1 MFNRDRV
8 PGLPGS
14 SPRPPQRNDGY
25 GQPPPPQ
32 QQPPRG
38 YDPRMGGGYENR
50 PAPGY
55 GAPPPGAQRMP
66 ARAPQGGGGG
76 GPARQLRPI
85 KSPGGNAYAFGN
97 LVAVSPQDF
106 QPNPDGSD
114 IYILLNGN
122 FALSARP
129 TQGCQPGEIGLTDA
143 QRTWAGVSL
152 GPQEVVMVEPYDHFS
167 HSQGKSYLGQ
177 VEVEVGFAA
186 RKTTDTPYDQDE
198 LATFFKKSFE
208 NQILAP
214 GQQLLLDVKNIP
226 LRMNVRTV
234 QLADLSMEKEGGDMP
249 SITDPRARGI
259 LTRHTQIDFFKDARS
274 DVKLKASA
282 RRAAANSIIQP
293 GFKFEDMGIGGL
305 DTEFSAIFR
314 RAFASRIFPPGIVE
328 RLGINH
334 VRGLLL
340 YGPPGTGKTLMARQ
354 IGKMLNAREPKVING
369 PEVLNKY
376 VGASEENIRKMFAD
390 AEKEQ
395 KEKGDESGL
404 HIIIFDELDAVCKQR
419 GSGSGGGTG
428 VGDSVVNQLL
438 SKLDGVE
445 QLNNILL
452 IGMTNRM
459 DMIDEALLRPGRL
472 EVHLEISLPD
482 ESGRAQIL
490 KIHTTKMRKNN
501 VLESDVDVEELAK
514 LTKNFS
520 GAELNG
526 LVKAATSYAFGR
538 HLQGGTTVK
547 ADVENMRV
555 MRQDFITALDD
566 VKPLFGVAEEELGKR
581 LTHGIIH
588 FSPFIRDILE
598 DGRLYINQVRKSEST
613 PLLSVLLHGPP
624 GSGKTA
630 LAAKMAMDSGYPFIK
645 LISAEDMIGFS
656 EMQKVQQL
664 DKTFRDAY
672 KSPLSIIVIDS
683 IELLLDWVPIG
694 PRFSNT
700 VLAALKVLL
709 KKQPPKDRRLLIF
722 ATTTARSVLTQLE
735 LYSRFNAEIAVPN
748 VNTQN
753 ELATVLR
760 ESGAFSD
767 FDQQRAIAEI
777 EEITGSREIGVGINN
792 ILTSIET
799 AKQDQDVPGRF
810 ARLMSSAIAA
820 NKSL

>member
-14 SPRPPQRNDGY
+14 SPRPPPRNEGY
-25 GQPPPPQ
+25 GQPQQPPQ
-32 QQPPRG
+32 QQPPRN
-38 YDPRMGGGYENR
+38 YDPRMAGY
-50 PAPGY
+50 G
-55 GAPPPGAQRMP
+55 GAPPPAVQRTPVP
-66 ARAPQGGGGG
+66 ARQGGGGG
-76 GPARQLRPI
+76 GGGPVRQLRPI

-114 IYILLNGN
+114 IYILVNGN

-129 TQGCQPGEIGLTDA
+129 TQGCSPGEIGLTDA
-143 QRTWAGVSL
+143 QRTWAGISL
-152 GPQEVVMVEPYDHFS
+152 GPQEVVTVAQYDHFS
-167 HSQGKSYLGQ
+167 QSQGKSYLGTL
-177 VEVEVGFAA
+177 EVEVGFAA

-226 LRMNVRTV
+226 LRLSVRTV
-234 QLADLSMEKEGGDMP
+234 QLADLSMEKEETDMP
-249 SITDPRARGI
+249 PITDPRARGI
-259 LTRHTQIDFFKDARS
+259 LTRHTQVDFFKDARS
-274 DVKLKASA
+274 ELKIKASA
-282 RRAAANSIIQP
+282 KRAAANSIIQP

-305 DTEFSAIFR
+305 DNEFSAIFR
-314 RAFASRIFPPGIVE
+314 RAFASRIFPPNVVE

-419 GSGSGGGTG
+419 GSGGGGGTG

-581 LTHGIIH
+581 VMRGIIH
-588 FSPFIRDILE
+588 FSPFIKDILE
-598 DGRLYINQVRKSEST
+598 DGRLYINQVRNSAST
-613 PLLSVLLHGPP
+613 PLLPVLLHGPP

-645 LISAEDMIGFS
+645 LISAEDMIGYS
-656 EMQKVQQL
+656 ESQKVQHL

-672 KSPLSIIVIDS
+672 KSPLSIIVLDS
-683 IELLLDWVPIG
+683 IESMLEWVPIG

-700 VLAALKVLL
+700 VLSALKVLL
-709 KKQPPKDRRLLIF
+709 GKVPPKNRRLLVF
-722 ATTTARSVLTQLE
+722 ATTTQRSVLVQLE
-735 LYSRFNAEIAVPN
+735 LFARFKADIAVPN
-748 VNTQN
+748 VNTQG
-753 ELATVLR
+753 ELANVLS

-767 FDQQRAIAEI
+767 SDQRRAISEI
-777 EEITGSREIGVGINN
+777 EEITGSKEIGVGIDN
-792 ILTSIET
+792 ILSGIET

-810 ARLMSSAIAA
+810 ARYMSSAIAA
-820 NKSL
+820 NKAF

>member
-1 MFNRDRV
+1 MFNRDRL

-14 SPRPPQRNDGY
+14 SPRPPQRA
-25 GQPPPPQ
+25 PQ
-32 QQPPRG
+32 QQPPPQPG
-38 YDPRMGGGYENR
+38 NDTRMGGYEDR
-50 PAPGY
+50 RQQGY
-55 GAPPPGAQRMP
+55 GAPPPGGQQRMP
-66 ARAPQGGGGG
+66 ARGPQGGAA
-76 GPARQLRPI
+76 PARQLRPI

-114 IYILLNGN
+114 IYIILNSN
-122 FALSARP
+122 YALSARP

-143 QRTWAGVSL
+143 QRTWAGITL
-152 GPQEVVMVEPYDHFS
+152 GPQDVVTVQPYDPFS
-167 HSQGKSYLGQ
+167 LNGGQSYLGAI
-177 VEVEVGFAA
+177 EVEVGFAA
-186 RKTTDTPYDQDE
+186 RKTTDAPYDQDE
-198 LATFFKKSFE
+198 LATQFKKNFE
-208 NQILAP
+208 NQLLAP
-214 GQQLLLDVKNIP
+214 GQHLLLDVKNIP
-226 LRMNVRTV
+226 LRMSIRTV
-234 QLADLSMEKEGGDMP
+234 ALADLSMEKEEASAP
-249 SITDPRARGI
+249 SLTDSRARGI
-259 LTRHTQIDFFKDARS
+259 LTKHTQIDFFKDART
-274 DVKLKASA
+274 DIKLKQSN

-293 GFKFEDMGIGGL
+293 GFKFEDLGIGGL
-305 DTEFSAIFR
+305 DTEFSSIFR
-314 RAFASRIFPPGIVE
+314 RAFASRIFPPGQIE
-328 RLGINH
+328 KLGIMH
-334 VRGLLL
+334 VRGILL
-340 YGPPGTGKTLMARQ
+340 YGPPGTGKTLIARQ

-376 VGASEENIRKMFAD
+376 VGQSEENIRKLFAD
-390 AEKEQ
+390 AEKES

-419 GSGSGGGTG
+419 GSGAGGGTG

-438 SKLDGVE
+438 SKLDGVD

-490 KIHTTKMRKNN
+490 KIHTAKMRSNDK
-501 VLESDVDVEELAK
+501 LEPDVNLEELAK

-526 LVKAATSYAFGR
+526 LVKAATSFAISR
-538 HLQGGTTVK
+538 HISIGTGAALN
-547 ADVENMRV
+547 ADVESIKVR
-555 MRQDFITALDD
+555 RQDFLAALED

-581 LTHGIIH
+581 IWRGIIH
-588 FSPFIRDILE
+588 FSSFIKDILDE
-598 DGRLYINQVRKSEST
+598 GRLYINQVRKPESS
-613 PLLSVLLHGPP
+613 PILSVALHGPP

-630 LAAKMAMDSGYPFIK
+630 LAAKMAIDSGYPFIK

-672 KSPLSIIVIDS
+672 KSPLSVIVIDS

-709 KKQPPKDRRLLIF
+709 EKQPPKDRRLLIF
-722 ATTTARSVLTQLE
+722 ATTTERSVLTQLD
-735 LYSRFNAEIAVPN
+735 LFSRFDAEIAVPN
-748 VNTQN
+748 VNTQA
-753 ELATVLR
+753 ELANVLR

-767 FDQQRAIAEI
+767 TDQHRAISEI
-777 EEITGSREIGVGINN
+777 QEITGSTDVGVGIKK
-792 ILTSIET
+792 ILTGIET

-810 ARLMSSAIAA
+810 ARVMSRAIAA
-820 NKSL
+820 NRGTSG